1 MRLSKTLVITA
12 AVAGLITS
20 GFYADVQAKPA
31 KKVQKSAQKV
41 VKVQVARN
49 YNNIDKMI
57 DYGKYA
63 EADRLLNNMLKKN
76 PNDISAR
83 SLYVISLAKQDK
95 FDVAQSQ
102 LNSYLPKFSK
112 NANLHYAQG
121 VLNVKRQASSD
132 MDYREKSEELLQKAK
147 DEFNTALIINPR
159 YYQAYNALGV
169 IELNTGNLNKARQY
183 FGKALEIDPNYATAI
198 DNLGTV
204 DYLHG
209 NLDLAQ
215 KRFLKAISINPNSST
230 AYFHMAQIYDKKSGY
245 SKALDALDHSLRLK
259 PNSSV
264 AYNLRGEILKKQG
277 NETAA
282 IESFKKSIALRPEN
296 TKPYINLAKIYER
309 RFDNEL
315 AIANL
320 KSALAVNPA
329 QYMVKLKV
337 GELSLLKGDYKEA
350 LKYYSSLVGV
360 EGYNADALK
369 GMANAYFAEVRDT
382 ASKSATA
389 NKKELQNAYNNIEKA
404 LQANPNDLDLYLA
417 KLKMAKLTNQEK
429 ATQETLEKIINA
441 PVRGLNDLL
450 AKGDAYYA
458 MNKYQEA
465 KKSFEKSVV
474 FAQDLNDY
482 LYVAEILTYDKFY
495 PSAKDVLRKAL
506 IVDPSNEEAIHNLN
520 YIMNMERQS
529 ESLYKDAKFFQK
541 KDKNRVFAREYA
553 LKALDYN
560 PTNYDAALLSAKLC
574 EKQKHYAEAIDSYK
588 VVAGLEIK
596 PRKIKKMNKK
606 IVKLEKKLAKV
617 DKRYMK
623 KENKEF
629 KKWLNKS
636 TLSL

>member
-1 MRLSKTLVITA
+1 MRLSKTLVITS
-12 AVAGLITS
+12 AVIGLVAS
-20 GFYADVQAKPA
+20 GFYADVQAKPR
-31 KKVQKSAQKV
+31 KSPKTTQKV
-41 VKVQVARN
+41 VKVQIAKT
-49 YNNIDKMI
+49 YNDIDKMI
-57 DYGKYA
+57 DYGNYA
-63 EADRLLNNMLKKN
+63 AADRLLNNLLKKN

-83 SLYVISLAKQDK
+83 SLYIISLVKQDK

-102 LNSYLPKFSK
+102 LNKYLPKFSK

-121 VLNVKRQASSD
+121 VLLVKRQASSD
-132 MDYREKSEELLQKAK
+132 MEYREKSEELLKRAQN
-147 DEFNTALIINPR
+147 EFNTALIINPR

-169 IELNTGNLNKARQY
+169 IELNTGNWNKARQY
-183 FGKALEIDPNYATAI
+183 FGRALEVDPNYATAI

-204 DYLHG
+204 DYLQG
-209 NLDLAQ
+209 NHDLAQ
-215 KRFLKAISINPNSST
+215 KRFMKAISLNPNSST
-230 AYFHMAQIYDKKSGY
+230 AYFHLAQVYDKKSGY
-245 SKALDALDHSLRLK
+245 SKALDALDHSLRIK
-259 PNSSV
+259 GNSSV

-277 NETAA
+277 NEAAA
-282 IESFKKSIALRPEN
+282 IESFKKSIALKPEN
-296 TKPYINLAKIYER
+296 TKPYVNLAKIYER

-315 AIANL
+315 AIASL

-329 QYMVKLKV
+329 QYSVKLKV
-337 GELSLLKGDYKEA
+337 GELSLLKGDYNES

-369 GMANAYFAEVRDT
+369 GMANAYFAQVRDT
-382 ASKSATA
+382 ASKSVIA
-389 NKKELQNAYNNIEKA
+389 NKKELQTAYNNIEKA

-429 ATQETLEKIINA
+429 ATQETLDKIVKA

-465 KKSFEKSVV
+465 KKTFEKSVV
-474 FAQDLNDY
+474 FAESLDDY

-506 IVDPSNEEAIHNLN
+506 IVDQTNEEAVHNLN

-574 EKQKHYAEAIDSYK
+574 EKQKHYVEAIDAYK

-596 PRKIKKMNKK
+596 PRKIKKINKK
-606 IVKLEKKLAKV
+606 IVKLEKKLAKI

-629 KKWLNKS
+629 KKCQDRS

>member
-1 MRLSKTLVITA
+1 MRLSKTLVITS
-12 AVAGLITS
+12 AVIGLVAS
-20 GFYADVQAKPA
+20 GFYADVQAKPR
-31 KKVQKSAQKV
+31 KSPKTTQKV
-41 VKVQVARN
+41 VKVQIAKT
-49 YNNIDKMI
+49 YNDIDKMI
-57 DYGKYA
+57 DYGNYA
-63 EADRLLNNMLKKN
+63 AADRLLNNLLKKN

-83 SLYVISLAKQDK
+83 SLYIISLVKQDK

-102 LNSYLPKFSK
+102 LNKYLQRFSK

-121 VLNVKRQASSD
+121 VLLVKRQASSD
-132 MDYREKSEELLQKAK
+132 MEYREKSEELLKRAQN
-147 DEFNTALIINPR
+147 EFNTALIINPR

-169 IELNTGNLNKARQY
+169 IELNTGNWNKARQY
-183 FGKALEIDPNYATAI
+183 FGRALEVDPNYATAI

-204 DYLHG
+204 DYLQG
-209 NLDLAQ
+209 NHDLAQ
-215 KRFLKAISINPNSST
+215 KRFMKAISLNPNSST
-230 AYFHMAQIYDKKSGY
+230 AYFHLAQVYDKKSGY
-245 SKALDALDHSLRLK
+245 SKALDALDHSLRIK
-259 PNSSV
+259 GNSSV

-277 NETAA
+277 NEAAA
-282 IESFKKSIALRPEN
+282 IESFKKSIALKPEN
-296 TKPYINLAKIYER
+296 TKPYVNLAKIYER

-315 AIANL
+315 AIASL

-329 QYMVKLKV
+329 QYSVKLKV
-337 GELSLLKGDYKEA
+337 GELSLLKGDYNES

-369 GMANAYFAEVRDT
+369 GMANAYFAQVRDT
-382 ASKSATA
+382 ASKSVIA
-389 NKKELQNAYNNIEKA
+389 NKKELQTAYNNIEKA

-429 ATQETLEKIINA
+429 ATQETLDKIVKA

-465 KKSFEKSVV
+465 KKTFEKSVV
-474 FAQDLNDY
+474 FAESLDDY

-506 IVDPSNEEAIHNLN
+506 IVDPTNEEAVHNLN

-574 EKQKHYAEAIDSYK
+574 EKQKHYVEAIDAYK

-606 IVKLEKKLAKV
+606 IVKLEKKLAKI

-629 KKWLNKS
+629 KKCQDRS

>member
-1 MRLSKTLVITA
+1 MRLSKTLVITS
-12 AVAGLITS
+12 AVIGLVAS
-20 GFYADVQAKPA
+20 GFYADVQAKPR
-31 KKVQKSAQKV
+31 KSPKTTQKV
-41 VKVQVARN
+41 VKVQIAKT
-49 YNNIDKMI
+49 YNDIDKMI
-57 DYGKYA
+57 DYGNYA
-63 EADRLLNNMLKKN
+63 AADRLLNNLLKKN
-76 PNDISAR
+76 PNDINAR
-83 SLYVISLAKQDK
+83 SLYIISLVKQDK

-102 LNSYLPKFSK
+102 LNKYLPKFSK

-121 VLNVKRQASSD
+121 VLLVKRQASSD
-132 MDYREKSEELLQKAK
+132 MEYREKSEELLKRAQN
-147 DEFNTALIINPR
+147 EFNRALIINPR

-169 IELNTGNLNKARQY
+169 IELNTGNWNKARQY
-183 FGKALEIDPNYATAI
+183 FGRALEVDPNYATAI

-204 DYLHG
+204 DYLQG
-209 NLDLAQ
+209 NHDLAQ
-215 KRFLKAISINPNSST
+215 KRFMKAISLNPNSST
-230 AYFHMAQIYDKKSGY
+230 AYFHLAQVYDKKSGY
-245 SKALDALDHSLRLK
+245 SKALDALDHSLRIK
-259 PNSSV
+259 GNSSV

-277 NETAA
+277 NEAAA
-282 IESFKKSIALRPEN
+282 IESFKKSIALKPEN
-296 TKPYINLAKIYER
+296 TKPYVNLAKIYER

-315 AIANL
+315 AIASL

-329 QYMVKLKV
+329 QYSVKLKV
-337 GELSLLKGDYKEA
+337 GELSLLKGDYNES

-369 GMANAYFAEVRDT
+369 GMANAYFAQVRDT
-382 ASKSATA
+382 ASKSVIA
-389 NKKELQNAYNNIEKA
+389 NKKELQTAYNNIEKA

-429 ATQETLEKIINA
+429 ATQETLDKIVKA

-465 KKSFEKSVV
+465 KKAFEKSVV
-474 FAQDLNDY
+474 FAESLDDY

-506 IVDPSNEEAIHNLN
+506 IVDPTNEEAVHNLN

-560 PTNYDAALLSAKLC
+560 PTNYDA
-574 EKQKHYAEAIDSYK
+574 
-588 VVAGLEIK
+588 
-596 PRKIKKMNKK
+596 KI
-606 IVKLEKKLAKV
+606 

-629 KKWLNKS
+629 KKCQDRS

>member
-1 MRLSKTLVITA
+1 MRLRKTLVITS
-12 AVAGLITS
+12 AVIGLVAS
-20 GFYADVQAKPA
+20 GFYADVQAKPR
-31 KKVQKSAQKV
+31 KSPKTTQKV
-41 VKVQVARN
+41 VKVQIAKT
-49 YNNIDKMI
+49 YNDIDKMI
-57 DYGKYA
+57 DYGNYA
-63 EADRLLNNMLKKN
+63 AADRLLNNLLKKN

-83 SLYVISLAKQDK
+83 SLYIISLVKQDK

-102 LNSYLPKFSK
+102 LNKYLPKFSK

-121 VLNVKRQASSD
+121 VLLVKRQASSD
-132 MDYREKSEELLQKAK
+132 MEYREKSEELLKRAQN
-147 DEFNTALIINPR
+147 EFNTALIINPR

-169 IELNTGNLNKARQY
+169 IELNIGNWNKARQY
-183 FGKALEIDPNYATAI
+183 FGRALEVDQNYATAI

-204 DYLHG
+204 DYLQG
-209 NLDLAQ
+209 NHDLAQ
-215 KRFLKAISINPNSST
+215 KRFMKAISLNPNSST
-230 AYFHMAQIYDKKSGY
+230 AYFHLAQVYDKKSGY
-245 SKALDALDHSLRLK
+245 SKALDALDHSLRIK
-259 PNSSV
+259 GNSSV

-277 NETAA
+277 NEVAA
-282 IESFKKSIALRPEN
+282 IESFKKSIALKPEN
-296 TKPYINLAKIYER
+296 TKPYVNLAKIYER

-315 AIANL
+315 AIASL

-329 QYMVKLKV
+329 QYSVKLKV
-337 GELSLLKGDYKEA
+337 GELSLLKGDYNES

-369 GMANAYFAEVRDT
+369 GMANAYFAQVRDT
-382 ASKSATA
+382 ASKSVIA
-389 NKKELQNAYNNIEKA
+389 NKKELQTAYNNIEKA

-429 ATQETLEKIINA
+429 ATQETLDKIVKA

-465 KKSFEKSVV
+465 KKTFEKSVV
-474 FAQDLNDY
+474 FAESLDDY

-506 IVDPSNEEAIHNLN
+506 IVDPTNEEAVHNLN

-574 EKQKHYAEAIDSYK
+574 EKQKHYVEAIDAYK

-606 IVKLEKKLAKV
+606 IVKLEKKLAKI

-629 KKWLNKS
+629 KKCQDRS

>member
-1 MRLSKTLVITA
+1 MRLSKTLVITS
-12 AVAGLITS
+12 AVIGLVAS
-20 GFYADVQAKPA
+20 GFYADVQAKPR
-31 KKVQKSAQKV
+31 KSPKTTQKV
-41 VKVQVARN
+41 VKVQIAKT
-49 YNNIDKMI
+49 YNDIDKMI
-57 DYGKYA
+57 DYGNYA
-63 EADRLLNNMLKKN
+63 VADRLLNDLLKKN

-83 SLYVISLAKQDK
+83 SLYIISLVKQDK

-102 LNSYLPKFSK
+102 LNKYLPKFSK

-121 VLNVKRQASSD
+121 VLLVKRQASSD
-132 MDYREKSEELLQKAK
+132 MEYREKSEELLKRAQN
-147 DEFNTALIINPR
+147 EFNRALIINPR

-169 IELNTGNLNKARQY
+169 IELNTGNWNKARQY
-183 FGKALEIDPNYATAI
+183 FGRALEVDPNYATAI

-204 DYLHG
+204 DYLQG
-209 NLDLAQ
+209 NHDLAQ
-215 KRFLKAISINPNSST
+215 KRFMKAISLNPNSST
-230 AYFHMAQIYDKKSGY
+230 AYFHLAQVYDKKSGY
-245 SKALDALDHSLRLK
+245 SKALDALDHSLRIK
-259 PNSSV
+259 GNSSV

-277 NETAA
+277 NEAAA
-282 IESFKKSIALRPEN
+282 IESFKKSIALKPEN
-296 TKPYINLAKIYER
+296 TKPYVNLAKIYER

-315 AIANL
+315 AIASL

-329 QYMVKLKV
+329 QYSVKLKV
-337 GELSLLKGDYKEA
+337 GELSLLKGDYNES

-369 GMANAYFAEVRDT
+369 GMANAYFAQVRDT
-382 ASKSATA
+382 ASKSVIA
-389 NKKELQNAYNNIEKA
+389 NKKELQTAYNNIEKA

-429 ATQETLEKIINA
+429 ATQETLDKIVKA

-465 KKSFEKSVV
+465 KKTFEKSVV
-474 FAQDLNDY
+474 FAESLDDY

-506 IVDPSNEEAIHNLN
+506 IVDPTNEEAVHNLN

-574 EKQKHYAEAIDSYK
+574 EKQKHYVEAIDAYK

-606 IVKLEKKLAKV
+606 IVKLEKKLAKI

-629 KKWLNKS
+629 KKCQDRS

>member
-1 MRLSKTLVITA
+1 MRLSKTLVITS
-12 AVAGLITS
+12 AVIGLVAS
-20 GFYADVQAKPA
+20 GFYADVQAKPR
-31 KKVQKSAQKV
+31 KSPKTTQKV
-41 VKVQVARN
+41 VKVQIAKT
-49 YNNIDKMI
+49 YNDIDKMI
-57 DYGKYA
+57 DYGNYA
-63 EADRLLNNMLKKN
+63 AADRLLNNLLKKN

-83 SLYVISLAKQDK
+83 SLYIISLVKQDK

-102 LNSYLPKFSK
+102 LNKYLPKFSK

-121 VLNVKRQASSD
+121 VLLVRRQASSD
-132 MDYREKSEELLQKAK
+132 MEYREKSEELLKRAQN
-147 DEFNTALIINPR
+147 EFNTALIINPR

-169 IELNTGNLNKARQY
+169 IELNTGNWNKARQY
-183 FGKALEIDPNYATAI
+183 FGRALEVDPNYATAI

-204 DYLHG
+204 DYLQG
-209 NLDLAQ
+209 NHDLAQ
-215 KRFLKAISINPNSST
+215 KRFMKAISLNPNSST
-230 AYFHMAQIYDKKSGY
+230 AYFHLAQVYDKKSGY
-245 SKALDALDHSLRLK
+245 SKALDALDHSLRIK
-259 PNSSV
+259 GNSSV

-277 NETAA
+277 NEAAA
-282 IESFKKSIALRPEN
+282 IESFKKSIALKPEN
-296 TKPYINLAKIYER
+296 TKPYVNLAKIYER

-315 AIANL
+315 AIASL

-329 QYMVKLKV
+329 QYSVKLKV
-337 GELSLLKGDYKEA
+337 GELSLLKGDYNES

-369 GMANAYFAEVRDT
+369 GMANAYFAQVRDT
-382 ASKSATA
+382 ASKSVIA
-389 NKKELQNAYNNIEKA
+389 NKKELQTAYNNIEKA

-429 ATQETLEKIINA
+429 ATQETLDKIVKA

-465 KKSFEKSVV
+465 KKAFEKSVV
-474 FAQDLNDY
+474 FAESLDDY

-506 IVDPSNEEAIHNLN
+506 IVDPTNEEAVHNLN

-574 EKQKHYAEAIDSYK
+574 EKQKHYVEAIDAYK
-588 VVAGLEIK
+588 IVAGLEIK

-606 IVKLEKKLAKV
+606 IVKLEKKLAKI

-629 KKWLNKS
+629 KKCQDRS

>member
-1 MRLSKTLVITA
+1 MRLSKTLVITS
-12 AVAGLITS
+12 AVIGLVAS
-20 GFYADVQAKPA
+20 GFYADVQAKPR
-31 KKVQKSAQKV
+31 KSPKTTQKV
-41 VKVQVARN
+41 VKVQIAKT
-49 YNNIDKMI
+49 YNDIDKMI
-57 DYGKYA
+57 DYGNYA
-63 EADRLLNNMLKKN
+63 AADRLLNNLLKKN

-83 SLYVISLAKQDK
+83 SLYITSLVKQDK

-102 LNSYLPKFSK
+102 LNKYLPKFSK

-121 VLNVKRQASSD
+121 VLLVKRQASSD
-132 MDYREKSEELLQKAK
+132 MEYREKSEELLKRAQN
-147 DEFNTALIINPR
+147 EFNRALIINPR

-169 IELNTGNLNKARQY
+169 IELNTGNWNKARQY
-183 FGKALEIDPNYATAI
+183 FGRALEVDPNYATAI

-204 DYLHG
+204 DYLQG
-209 NLDLAQ
+209 NHDLAQ
-215 KRFLKAISINPNSST
+215 KRFMKAISLNPNSST
-230 AYFHMAQIYDKKSGY
+230 AYFHLAQVYDKKSGY
-245 SKALDALDHSLRLK
+245 SKALDALDHSLRIK
-259 PNSSV
+259 GNSSV

-277 NETAA
+277 NEAAA
-282 IESFKKSIALRPEN
+282 IESFKKSIALKPEN
-296 TKPYINLAKIYER
+296 TKPYVNLAKIYER

-315 AIANL
+315 AIASL

-329 QYMVKLKV
+329 QYSVKLKV
-337 GELSLLKGDYKEA
+337 GELSLLKGDYNES

-369 GMANAYFAEVRDT
+369 GMANAYFAKVRDT
-382 ASKSATA
+382 ASKSVIA
-389 NKKELQNAYNNIEKA
+389 NKKELQTAYNNIEKA

-429 ATQETLEKIINA
+429 ATQETLDKIVKA

-465 KKSFEKSVV
+465 KKTFEKSVV
-474 FAQDLNDY
+474 FAESLDDY

-506 IVDPSNEEAIHNLN
+506 IVDPTNEEAVHNLN

-574 EKQKHYAEAIDSYK
+574 EKQKHYVEAIDAYK

-606 IVKLEKKLAKV
+606 IVKLEKKLAKI

-629 KKWLNKS
+629 KKCQDRS

>member
-1 MRLSKTLVITA
+1 MRLSKTLVITS
-12 AVAGLITS
+12 AVIGLVAS
-20 GFYADVQAKPA
+20 GFYADVQAKPR
-31 KKVQKSAQKV
+31 KSPKTTQKV
-41 VKVQVARN
+41 VKVQIAKT
-49 YNNIDKMI
+49 YNDIDKMI
-57 DYGKYA
+57 DYGNYA
-63 EADRLLNNMLKKN
+63 AADRLLNNLLKKN

-83 SLYVISLAKQDK
+83 SLYIISLVKQDK

-102 LNSYLPKFSK
+102 LNKYLPKFSK

-121 VLNVKRQASSD
+121 VLLVKRQASSD
-132 MDYREKSEELLQKAK
+132 MEYREKSEELLKRAQN
-147 DEFNTALIINPR
+147 EFNTALIINPR

-169 IELNTGNLNKARQY
+169 IELNTGKWNKARQY
-183 FGKALEIDPNYATAI
+183 FGRALEVDPNYATAI

-204 DYLHG
+204 DYLQG
-209 NLDLAQ
+209 NHDLAQ
-215 KRFLKAISINPNSST
+215 KRFMKAISLNPNSST
-230 AYFHMAQIYDKKSGY
+230 AYFHLAQVYDKKSGY
-245 SKALDALDHSLRLK
+245 SKALDALDHSLRIK
-259 PNSSV
+259 GNSSV

-277 NETAA
+277 NEAAA
-282 IESFKKSIALRPEN
+282 IESFKKSIALKPEN
-296 TKPYINLAKIYER
+296 TKPYVNLAKIYER

-315 AIANL
+315 AIASL
-320 KSALAVNPA
+320 KSALAVNSA
-329 QYMVKLKV
+329 QYSVKLKV
-337 GELSLLKGDYKEA
+337 GELSLLKGDYNES

-369 GMANAYFAEVRDT
+369 GMANAYFAQVRDT
-382 ASKSATA
+382 ASKSVIA
-389 NKKELQNAYNNIEKA
+389 NKKELQTAYNNIEKA

-429 ATQETLEKIINA
+429 ATQETLDKIVKA

-465 KKSFEKSVV
+465 KKTFEKSVV
-474 FAQDLNDY
+474 FAESLDDY

-506 IVDPSNEEAIHNLN
+506 IVDPTNEEAVHNLN

-541 KDKNRVFAREYA
+541 KDKNRIFAREYA

-574 EKQKHYAEAIDSYK
+574 EKQKHYVEAIDAYK

-606 IVKLEKKLAKV
+606 IVKLEKKLAKI

-629 KKWLNKS
+629 KKCQDRS

>member
-1 MRLSKTLVITA
+1 MRLSKTLVITS
-12 AVAGLITS
+12 AVIGLVAS
-20 GFYADVQAKPA
+20 GFYADVQAKPR
-31 KKVQKSAQKV
+31 KSPKTTQKV
-41 VKVQVARN
+41 VKVQIAKT
-49 YNNIDKMI
+49 YNDIDKMI
-57 DYGKYA
+57 DYGNYA
-63 EADRLLNNMLKKN
+63 AADRLLNNLLKKN

-83 SLYVISLAKQDK
+83 SLYIISLVKQDK

-102 LNSYLPKFSK
+102 LNKYLPKFSK

-121 VLNVKRQASSD
+121 VLLVKRQASSD
-132 MDYREKSEELLQKAK
+132 MEYREKSEELLKRAQN
-147 DEFNTALIINPR
+147 EFNRALIINPR

-169 IELNTGNLNKARQY
+169 IELNTGNWNKARQY
-183 FGKALEIDPNYATAI
+183 FGRALEVDPNYATAI

-204 DYLHG
+204 DYLQG
-209 NLDLAQ
+209 NHDLAQ
-215 KRFLKAISINPNSST
+215 KRFMKAISLNPNSST
-230 AYFHMAQIYDKKSGY
+230 AYFHLAQVYDKKSGY
-245 SKALDALDHSLRLK
+245 SKALDALDHSLRIK
-259 PNSSV
+259 GNSSV

-277 NETAA
+277 NEAAA
-282 IESFKKSIALRPEN
+282 IESFKKSIALKPEN
-296 TKPYINLAKIYER
+296 TKPYVNLAKIYER

-315 AIANL
+315 AIASL

-329 QYMVKLKV
+329 QYSVKLKV
-337 GELSLLKGDYKEA
+337 GELSLLKGDYNES

-369 GMANAYFAEVRDT
+369 GMANAYFAQVRDT
-382 ASKSATA
+382 ASKSVIA
-389 NKKELQNAYNNIEKA
+389 NKKELQTAYNNIEKA

-417 KLKMAKLTNQEK
+417 KLKMSKLTNQEK
-429 ATQETLEKIINA
+429 ATQETLDKIVKA

-465 KKSFEKSVV
+465 KKTFEKSVV
-474 FAQDLNDY
+474 FAESLDDY

-506 IVDPSNEEAIHNLN
+506 IVDPTNEEAVHNLN

-574 EKQKHYAEAIDSYK
+574 EKQKHYVEAIDAYK

-606 IVKLEKKLAKV
+606 IIKLEKKLAKI

-629 KKWLNKS
+629 KKCQDRS

>member
-1 MRLSKTLVITA
+1 MRLSKTLVITS
-12 AVAGLITS
+12 AVIGLVAS
-20 GFYADVQAKPA
+20 GFYADVQAKPR
-31 KKVQKSAQKV
+31 KSPKTTQKV
-41 VKVQVARN
+41 VKVQIAKT
-49 YNNIDKMI
+49 YNDIDKMI
-57 DYGKYA
+57 DYGNYA
-63 EADRLLNNMLKKN
+63 AADRLLNNLLKKN

-83 SLYVISLAKQDK
+83 SLYIISLVKQDK

-102 LNSYLPKFSK
+102 LNKYLPKFSK

-121 VLNVKRQASSD
+121 VLLVKRQASSD
-132 MDYREKSEELLQKAK
+132 MEYREKSEELLKRAQN
-147 DEFNTALIINPR
+147 EFNTALIINPR

-169 IELNTGNLNKARQY
+169 IELNIGNWNKARQY
-183 FGKALEIDPNYATAI
+183 FGRALEVDQNYATAI

-204 DYLHG
+204 DYLQG
-209 NLDLAQ
+209 NHDLAQ
-215 KRFLKAISINPNSST
+215 KRFMKAISLNPNSST
-230 AYFHMAQIYDKKSGY
+230 AYFHLAQVYDKKSGY
-245 SKALDALDHSLRLK
+245 SKALDALDHSLRIK
-259 PNSSV
+259 GNSSV

-277 NETAA
+277 NEVAA
-282 IESFKKSIALRPEN
+282 IESFKKSIALKPEN
-296 TKPYINLAKIYER
+296 TKPYVNLAKIYER

-315 AIANL
+315 AIASL

-329 QYMVKLKV
+329 QYSVKLKV
-337 GELSLLKGDYKEA
+337 GELSLLKGDYNES

-369 GMANAYFAEVRDT
+369 GMANAYFAQVRDT
-382 ASKSATA
+382 ASKSVIA
-389 NKKELQNAYNNIEKA
+389 NKKELQTAYNNIEKA

-429 ATQETLEKIINA
+429 ATQETLDKIVKA

-465 KKSFEKSVV
+465 KKTFEKSVV
-474 FAQDLNDY
+474 FAESLDDY

-506 IVDPSNEEAIHNLN
+506 IVDPTNEEAVHNLN

-574 EKQKHYAEAIDSYK
+574 EKQKHYVEAIDAYK

-606 IVKLEKKLAKV
+606 IVKLEKKLAKI

-629 KKWLNKS
+629 KKCQDRS

>member
-1 MRLSKTLVITA
+1 MRLSKTLVITS
-12 AVAGLITS
+12 AVIGLVAS
-20 GFYADVQAKPA
+20 GFYADVQAKPR
-31 KKVQKSAQKV
+31 KSPKTTQKV
-41 VKVQVARN
+41 VKVQIAKT
-49 YNNIDKMI
+49 YNDIDKMI
-57 DYGKYA
+57 DYGNYA
-63 EADRLLNNMLKKN
+63 AADRLLNNLLKKN

-83 SLYVISLAKQDK
+83 SLYIISLVKQDK

-102 LNSYLPKFSK
+102 LNKYLPRFSK

-121 VLNVKRQASSD
+121 VLLVKRQASSD
-132 MDYREKSEELLQKAK
+132 MEYREKSEELLKRAQN
-147 DEFNTALIINPR
+147 EFNTALIINPR

-169 IELNTGNLNKARQY
+169 IELNTGNWNKARQY
-183 FGKALEIDPNYATAI
+183 FGRALEVDPNYATAI

-204 DYLHG
+204 DYLQG
-209 NLDLAQ
+209 NHDLAQ
-215 KRFLKAISINPNSST
+215 KRFMKAISLNPNSST
-230 AYFHMAQIYDKKSGY
+230 AYFHLAQVYDKKSGY
-245 SKALDALDHSLRLK
+245 SKALDALDHSLRIK
-259 PNSSV
+259 GNSSV

-277 NETAA
+277 NEAAA
-282 IESFKKSIALRPEN
+282 IESFKKSIALKPEN
-296 TKPYINLAKIYER
+296 TKPYVNLAKIYER

-315 AIANL
+315 AIASL

-329 QYMVKLKV
+329 QYSVKLKV
-337 GELSLLKGDYKEA
+337 GELSLLKGDYNES

-369 GMANAYFAEVRDT
+369 GMANAYFAQVRDT
-382 ASKSATA
+382 ASKSVIA
-389 NKKELQNAYNNIEKA
+389 NKKELQTAYNNIEKA

-429 ATQETLEKIINA
+429 ATQETLDKIVKA

-465 KKSFEKSVV
+465 KKTFEKSVV
-474 FAQDLNDY
+474 FAESLDDY

-506 IVDPSNEEAIHNLN
+506 IVDPTNEEAVHNLN

-574 EKQKHYAEAIDSYK
+574 EKQKHYVEAIDAYK

-606 IVKLEKKLAKV
+606 IIKLEKKLAKI

-629 KKWLNKS
+629 KKCQDRS

>member
-1 MRLSKTLVITA
+1 MRLSKTLVITS
-12 AVAGLITS
+12 AVIGLVAS
-20 GFYADVQAKPA
+20 GFYADVQAKPR
-31 KKVQKSAQKV
+31 KSPKTTQKV
-41 VKVQVARN
+41 VKVQIAKT
-49 YNNIDKMI
+49 YNDIDKMI
-57 DYGKYA
+57 DYGNYA
-63 EADRLLNNMLKKN
+63 AADRLLNNLLKKN

-83 SLYVISLAKQDK
+83 SLYIISLVKQDK

-102 LNSYLPKFSK
+102 LNKYLPKFSK

-121 VLNVKRQASSD
+121 VLLVKRQASSD
-132 MDYREKSEELLQKAK
+132 MEYREKSEELLKRAQN
-147 DEFNTALIINPR
+147 EFNTALIINPR

-169 IELNTGNLNKARQY
+169 IELNTGNWNKARQY
-183 FGKALEIDPNYATAI
+183 FGRALEVDPNYATAI

-204 DYLHG
+204 DYLQG
-209 NLDLAQ
+209 NHDLAQ
-215 KRFLKAISINPNSST
+215 KRFMKAISLNPNSST
-230 AYFHMAQIYDKKSGY
+230 AYFHLAQVYDKKSGY
-245 SKALDALDHSLRLK
+245 SKALDALDHSLRIK
-259 PNSSV
+259 GNSSV

-277 NETAA
+277 NEVAA
-282 IESFKKSIALRPEN
+282 IESFKKSIALKPEN
-296 TKPYINLAKIYER
+296 TKPYVNLAKIYER

-315 AIANL
+315 AIASL

-329 QYMVKLKV
+329 QYSVKLKV
-337 GELSLLKGDYKEA
+337 GELSLLKGDYNES

-369 GMANAYFAEVRDT
+369 GMANAYFAQVRDT
-382 ASKSATA
+382 ASKSVIA
-389 NKKELQNAYNNIEKA
+389 NKKELQTAYNNIEKA

-429 ATQETLEKIINA
+429 ATQETLDKIVKA
-441 PVRGLNDLL
+441 PVRGMNDLL

-465 KKSFEKSVV
+465 KKTFEKSVV
-474 FAQDLNDY
+474 FAESLDDY

-506 IVDPSNEEAIHNLN
+506 IVDPTNEEAVHNLN

-574 EKQKHYAEAIDSYK
+574 EKQKHYVEAIDAYK

-606 IVKLEKKLAKV
+606 IIKLEKKLAKI

-629 KKWLNKS
+629 KKCQDRS

>member
-1 MRLSKTLVITA
+1 MRLSKTLVITS
-12 AVAGLITS
+12 AVIGLVAS
-20 GFYADVQAKPA
+20 GFYADVQAKPR
-31 KKVQKSAQKV
+31 KSPKTTQKV
-41 VKVQVARN
+41 VKVQIAKT
-49 YNNIDKMI
+49 YNDIDKMI
-57 DYGKYA
+57 DYGNYA
-63 EADRLLNNMLKKN
+63 AADRLLNNLLKKN

-83 SLYVISLAKQDK
+83 SLYIISLVKQDK

-102 LNSYLPKFSK
+102 LNKYLPKFSK

-121 VLNVKRQASSD
+121 VLLVKRQASSD
-132 MDYREKSEELLQKAK
+132 MEYREKSEELLKRAQN
-147 DEFNTALIINPR
+147 EFNRALIINPR

-169 IELNTGNLNKARQY
+169 IELNTGNWNKARQY
-183 FGKALEIDPNYATAI
+183 FGRALEVDPNYATAI

-204 DYLHG
+204 DYLQG
-209 NLDLAQ
+209 NHDLAQ
-215 KRFLKAISINPNSST
+215 KRFMKAISLNPNSST
-230 AYFHMAQIYDKKSGY
+230 AYFHLAQVYDKKSGY
-245 SKALDALDHSLRLK
+245 SKALDALDHSLRIK
-259 PNSSV
+259 GNSSV

-277 NETAA
+277 NEAAA
-282 IESFKKSIALRPEN
+282 IESFKKSIALKPEN
-296 TKPYINLAKIYER
+296 TKPYVNLAKIYER

-315 AIANL
+315 AIASL

-329 QYMVKLKV
+329 QYSVKLKV
-337 GELSLLKGDYKEA
+337 GELSLLKGDYNES

-369 GMANAYFAEVRDT
+369 GMANAYFAQVRDT
-382 ASKSATA
+382 ASKSVIA
-389 NKKELQNAYNNIEKA
+389 NKKELQTAYNNIEKA

-417 KLKMAKLTNQEK
+417 KLKMAKLTTQEK
-429 ATQETLEKIINA
+429 ATQETLDKIVKA

-465 KKSFEKSVV
+465 KKTFEKSVV
-474 FAQDLNDY
+474 FAESLDDY

-506 IVDPSNEEAIHNLN
+506 IVDPTNEEAVHNLN

-574 EKQKHYAEAIDSYK
+574 EKQKHYVEAIDAYK

-606 IVKLEKKLAKV
+606 IVKLEKKLAKI

-629 KKWLNKS
+629 KKCQDRS

>member
-1 MRLSKTLVITA
+1 MRLSKTLVITS
-12 AVAGLITS
+12 AVIGLVAS
-20 GFYADVQAKPA
+20 GFYADVQAKPR
-31 KKVQKSAQKV
+31 KSPKTTQKV
-41 VKVQVARN
+41 VKVQIAKT
-49 YNNIDKMI
+49 YNDIDKMI
-57 DYGKYA
+57 DYGNYA
-63 EADRLLNNMLKKN
+63 AADRLLNNLLKKN
-76 PNDISAR
+76 PNDINAR
-83 SLYVISLAKQDK
+83 SLYIISLVKQDK

-102 LNSYLPKFSK
+102 LNKYLPKFSK

-121 VLNVKRQASSD
+121 VLLVKRQASSD
-132 MDYREKSEELLQKAK
+132 MEYREKSEELLKRAQN
-147 DEFNTALIINPR
+147 EFNRALIINPR

-169 IELNTGNLNKARQY
+169 IELNTGNWNKARQY
-183 FGKALEIDPNYATAI
+183 FGRALEVDPNYATAI

-204 DYLHG
+204 DYLQG
-209 NLDLAQ
+209 NHDLAQ
-215 KRFLKAISINPNSST
+215 KRFMKAISLNPNSST
-230 AYFHMAQIYDKKSGY
+230 AYFHLAQVYDKKSGY
-245 SKALDALDHSLRLK
+245 SKALDALDHSLRIK
-259 PNSSV
+259 GNSSV

-277 NETAA
+277 NEAAA
-282 IESFKKSIALRPEN
+282 IESFKKSIALKPEN
-296 TKPYINLAKIYER
+296 TKPYVNLAKIYER

-315 AIANL
+315 AIASL

-329 QYMVKLKV
+329 QYSVKLKV
-337 GELSLLKGDYKEA
+337 GELSLLKGDYNES

-369 GMANAYFAEVRDT
+369 GMANAYFAQVRDT
-382 ASKSATA
+382 ASKSVIA
-389 NKKELQNAYNNIEKA
+389 NKKELQTAYNNIEKA

-429 ATQETLEKIINA
+429 ATQETLDKIVKA

-465 KKSFEKSVV
+465 KKAFEKSVV
-474 FAQDLNDY
+474 FAESLDDY

-506 IVDPSNEEAIHNLN
+506 IVDPTNEEAVHNLN

-574 EKQKHYAEAIDSYK
+574 EKQKHYVEAIDAYK
-588 VVAGLEIK
+588 IVAGLEIK

-606 IVKLEKKLAKV
+606 IVKLEKKLAKI

-629 KKWLNKS
+629 KKCQDRS

>member
-1 MRLSKTLVITA
+1 MRLSKTLVITS
-12 AVAGLITS
+12 AVIGLVAS
-20 GFYADVQAKPA
+20 GFYADVQAKPR
-31 KKVQKSAQKV
+31 KSPKTTQKV
-41 VKVQVARN
+41 VKVQIAKT
-49 YNNIDKMI
+49 YNDIDKMI
-57 DYGKYA
+57 DYGNYA
-63 EADRLLNNMLKKN
+63 AADRLLNNLLKKN

-83 SLYVISLAKQDK
+83 SLYIISLVKQDK

-102 LNSYLPKFSK
+102 LNKYLPKFSK

-121 VLNVKRQASSD
+121 VLLVKRQASSD
-132 MDYREKSEELLQKAK
+132 MEYREKSEELLKRAQN
-147 DEFNTALIINPR
+147 EFNTALIINPR

-169 IELNTGNLNKARQY
+169 IELNTGNWNKARQY
-183 FGKALEIDPNYATAI
+183 FGRALEVDPNYATAI

-204 DYLHG
+204 DYLQG
-209 NLDLAQ
+209 NHDLAQ
-215 KRFLKAISINPNSST
+215 KRFMKAISLNPNSST
-230 AYFHMAQIYDKKSGY
+230 AYFHLAQVYDKKSGY
-245 SKALDALDHSLRLK
+245 SKALDALDHSLRIK
-259 PNSSV
+259 GNSSV

-277 NETAA
+277 NEAAA
-282 IESFKKSIALRPEN
+282 IESFKKSIALKPEN
-296 TKPYINLAKIYER
+296 TKPYVNLAKIYER

-315 AIANL
+315 AIASL

-329 QYMVKLKV
+329 QYSVKLKV
-337 GELSLLKGDYKEA
+337 GELSLLKGDYNES

-369 GMANAYFAEVRDT
+369 GMANAYFAQVRDT
-382 ASKSATA
+382 ASKSVIV
-389 NKKELQNAYNNIEKA
+389 NKKELQTAYNNIEKA

-429 ATQETLEKIINA
+429 ATQETLDKIVKA

-465 KKSFEKSVV
+465 KKTFEKSVV
-474 FAQDLNDY
+474 FAESLDDY

-506 IVDPSNEEAIHNLN
+506 IVDPTNEEAVHNLN

-574 EKQKHYAEAIDSYK
+574 EKQKHYVEAIDAYK

-606 IVKLEKKLAKV
+606 IIKLEKKLAKI

-629 KKWLNKS
+629 KKCQDRS

>member
-1 MRLSKTLVITA
+1 MRLSKTLVITS
-12 AVAGLITS
+12 AVIGLVAS
-20 GFYADVQAKPA
+20 GFYADVQAKPR
-31 KKVQKSAQKV
+31 KSLKTTQKV
-41 VKVQVARN
+41 VKVQIAKT
-49 YNNIDKMI
+49 YNDIDKMI
-57 DYGKYA
+57 DYGNYA
-63 EADRLLNNMLKKN
+63 AADRLLNNLLKKN

-83 SLYVISLAKQDK
+83 SLYIISLVKQDK

-102 LNSYLPKFSK
+102 LNKYLPKFSK

-121 VLNVKRQASSD
+121 VLLVKRQASSD
-132 MDYREKSEELLQKAK
+132 MEYREKSEELLKRAQN
-147 DEFNTALIINPR
+147 EFNTALIINPR

-169 IELNTGNLNKARQY
+169 IELNTGNWNKARQY
-183 FGKALEIDPNYATAI
+183 FGRALEVDPNYATAI

-204 DYLHG
+204 DYLQG
-209 NLDLAQ
+209 NHDLAQ
-215 KRFLKAISINPNSST
+215 KRFMKAISLNPNSST
-230 AYFHMAQIYDKKSGY
+230 AYFHLAQVYDKKSGY
-245 SKALDALDHSLRLK
+245 SKALDALDHSLRIK
-259 PNSSV
+259 GNSSV
-264 AYNLRGEILKKQG
+264 VYNLRGEILKKQG
-277 NETAA
+277 NEAAA
-282 IESFKKSIALRPEN
+282 IESFKKSIALKPEN
-296 TKPYINLAKIYER
+296 TKPYVNLAKIYER

-315 AIANL
+315 AIASL

-329 QYMVKLKV
+329 QYSVKLKV
-337 GELSLLKGDYKEA
+337 GELSLLKGDYNES

-369 GMANAYFAEVRDT
+369 GMANAYFAQVRDT
-382 ASKSATA
+382 ASKSVIV
-389 NKKELQNAYNNIEKA
+389 NKKELQTAYNNIEKA

-429 ATQETLEKIINA
+429 ATQETLDKIVKA

-465 KKSFEKSVV
+465 KKTFEKLVV
-474 FAQDLNDY
+474 FAESLDDY

-506 IVDPSNEEAIHNLN
+506 IVDPTNEEAVHNLN

-574 EKQKHYAEAIDSYK
+574 EKQKHYVEAIDAYK

-606 IVKLEKKLAKV
+606 IVKLEKKLAKI

-629 KKWLNKS
+629 KKCQDRS

>member
-1 MRLSKTLVITA
+1 MRLSKTLVITS
-12 AVAGLITS
+12 AVIGLVAS
-20 GFYADVQAKPA
+20 GFYADVQAKPR
-31 KKVQKSAQKV
+31 KSPKTTQKV
-41 VKVQVARN
+41 VKVQIAKT
-49 YNNIDKMI
+49 YNDIDKMI
-57 DYGKYA
+57 DYGNYA
-63 EADRLLNNMLKKN
+63 AADRLLNNLLKKN

-83 SLYVISLAKQDK
+83 SLYIISLVKQDK

-102 LNSYLPKFSK
+102 LNKYLPKFSK

-121 VLNVKRQASSD
+121 VLLVKRQASSD
-132 MDYREKSEELLQKAK
+132 MEYREKSEELLKRAQN
-147 DEFNTALIINPR
+147 EFNTALIINPR

-169 IELNTGNLNKARQY
+169 IELNTGNWNKARQY
-183 FGKALEIDPNYATAI
+183 FGRALEVDPNYATAI
-198 DNLGTV
+198 DNLGTI
-204 DYLHG
+204 DYLQG
-209 NLDLAQ
+209 NHDLAQ
-215 KRFLKAISINPNSST
+215 KRFMKAISLNPNSST
-230 AYFHMAQIYDKKSGY
+230 AYFHLAQVYDKKSGY
-245 SKALDALDHSLRLK
+245 SKALDALDHSLRIK
-259 PNSSV
+259 GNSSV

-277 NETAA
+277 NEAAA
-282 IESFKKSIALRPEN
+282 IESFKKSIALKPEN
-296 TKPYINLAKIYER
+296 TKPYVNLAKIYER

-315 AIANL
+315 AIASL
-320 KSALAVNPA
+320 KSALAVNSA
-329 QYMVKLKV
+329 QYSVKLKV
-337 GELSLLKGDYKEA
+337 GELSLLKGDYNES

-369 GMANAYFAEVRDT
+369 GMANAYFAQVRDT
-382 ASKSATA
+382 ASKSVIA
-389 NKKELQNAYNNIEKA
+389 NKKELQTAYNNIEKA

-429 ATQETLEKIINA
+429 ATQETLDKIVKA

-465 KKSFEKSVV
+465 KKTFEKSVV
-474 FAQDLNDY
+474 FAESLDDY
-482 LYVAEILTYDKFY
+482 LYVAENLTYDKFY

-506 IVDPSNEEAIHNLN
+506 IVDPTNEEAVHNLN

-574 EKQKHYAEAIDSYK
+574 EKQKHYVEAIDAYK

-606 IVKLEKKLAKV
+606 IVKLEKKLAKI

-629 KKWLNKS
+629 KKCQDRS

>member
-1 MRLSKTLVITA
+1 MRLSKTLVITS
-12 AVAGLITS
+12 AVIGLVAS
-20 GFYADVQAKPA
+20 GFYADVQAKPR
-31 KKVQKSAQKV
+31 KSPKTTQKV
-41 VKVQVARN
+41 VKVQIAKT
-49 YNNIDKMI
+49 YNDIDKMI
-57 DYGKYA
+57 DYGNYA
-63 EADRLLNNMLKKN
+63 AADRLLNNLLKKN

-83 SLYVISLAKQDK
+83 SLYIISLVKQDK

-102 LNSYLPKFSK
+102 LNKYLPKFSK

-121 VLNVKRQASSD
+121 VLLVKRQASSD
-132 MDYREKSEELLQKAK
+132 MEYREKSEELLKRAQN
-147 DEFNTALIINPR
+147 EFNTALIINPR

-169 IELNTGNLNKARQY
+169 IELNTGNWNKARQY
-183 FGKALEIDPNYATAI
+183 FGRALEVDQNYATAI

-204 DYLHG
+204 DYLQG
-209 NLDLAQ
+209 NHDLAQ
-215 KRFLKAISINPNSST
+215 KRFMKAISLNPNSST
-230 AYFHMAQIYDKKSGY
+230 AYFHLAQVYDKKSGY
-245 SKALDALDHSLRLK
+245 SKALDALDHSLRIK
-259 PNSSV
+259 GNSSV

-277 NETAA
+277 NEVAA
-282 IESFKKSIALRPEN
+282 IESFKKSIALKPEN
-296 TKPYINLAKIYER
+296 TKPYVNLAKIYER

-315 AIANL
+315 AIASL

-329 QYMVKLKV
+329 QYSVKLKV
-337 GELSLLKGDYKEA
+337 GELSLLKGDYNES

-369 GMANAYFAEVRDT
+369 GMANAYFAQVRDT
-382 ASKSATA
+382 ASKSVIA
-389 NKKELQNAYNNIEKA
+389 NKKELQTAYNNIEKA

-429 ATQETLEKIINA
+429 ATQETLDKIVKA

-465 KKSFEKSVV
+465 KKTFEKSVV
-474 FAQDLNDY
+474 FAESLDDY

-506 IVDPSNEEAIHNLN
+506 IVDPTNEEAVHNLN

-574 EKQKHYAEAIDSYK
+574 EKQKHYVEAIDAYK

-596 PRKIKKMNKK
+596 PRKIKKINKK
-606 IVKLEKKLAKV
+606 IVKLEKKLAKI

-629 KKWLNKS
+629 KKCQDRS

>member
-1 MRLSKTLVITA
+1 MRLSKTLVITS
-12 AVAGLITS
+12 AVIGLVAS
-20 GFYADVQAKPA
+20 GFYADVQAKPR
-31 KKVQKSAQKV
+31 KSPKTTQKV
-41 VKVQVARN
+41 VKVQIAKT
-49 YNNIDKMI
+49 YNDIDKMI
-57 DYGKYA
+57 DYGNYA
-63 EADRLLNNMLKKN
+63 AADRLLNNLLKKN
-76 PNDISAR
+76 PNDINAR
-83 SLYVISLAKQDK
+83 SLYIISLVKQDK

-102 LNSYLPKFSK
+102 LNKYLPKFSK

-121 VLNVKRQASSD
+121 VLLVKRQASSD
-132 MDYREKSEELLQKAK
+132 MEYREKSEELLKRAQN
-147 DEFNTALIINPR
+147 EFNRALIINPR

-169 IELNTGNLNKARQY
+169 IELNTGNWNKARQY
-183 FGKALEIDPNYATAI
+183 FGRALEVDPNYATAI

-204 DYLHG
+204 DYLQG
-209 NLDLAQ
+209 NHDLAQ
-215 KRFLKAISINPNSST
+215 KRFMKAISLNPNSST
-230 AYFHMAQIYDKKSGY
+230 AYFHLAQVYDKKSGY
-245 SKALDALDHSLRLK
+245 SKALDALDHSLRIK
-259 PNSSV
+259 GNSSV

-277 NETAA
+277 NEAAA
-282 IESFKKSIALRPEN
+282 IESFKKSIALKPEN
-296 TKPYINLAKIYER
+296 TKPYVNLAKIYER

-315 AIANL
+315 AIASL

-329 QYMVKLKV
+329 QYSVKLKV
-337 GELSLLKGDYKEA
+337 GELSLLKGDYNES

-369 GMANAYFAEVRDT
+369 GMANAYFAQVRDT
-382 ASKSATA
+382 ASKSVIA
-389 NKKELQNAYNNIEKA
+389 NKKELQTAYNNIEKA

-429 ATQETLEKIINA
+429 ATQETLDKIVKA

-465 KKSFEKSVV
+465 KKAFEKSVV
-474 FAQDLNDY
+474 FAESLDDY

-506 IVDPSNEEAIHNLN
+506 IVDPTNEEAVHNLN

-574 EKQKHYAEAIDSYK
+574 EKQKHYVEAIDAYK

-606 IVKLEKKLAKV
+606 IVKLEKKLAKI

-629 KKWLNKS
+629 KKCQDRS

>member
-1 MRLSKTLVITA
+1 MRLSKTLVITS
-12 AVAGLITS
+12 AVIGLVAS
-20 GFYADVQAKPA
+20 GFYADVQAKPR
-31 KKVQKSAQKV
+31 KSPKTTQKV
-41 VKVQVARN
+41 VKVQIAKT
-49 YNNIDKMI
+49 YNDIDKMI
-57 DYGKYA
+57 DYGNYA
-63 EADRLLNNMLKKN
+63 AADRLLNNLLKKN

-83 SLYVISLAKQDK
+83 SLYIISLVKQDK

-102 LNSYLPKFSK
+102 LNKYLPKFSK

-121 VLNVKRQASSD
+121 VLLVKRQASSD
-132 MDYREKSEELLQKAK
+132 MEYREKSEELLKRAQN
-147 DEFNTALIINPR
+147 EFNRALIINPR

-169 IELNTGNLNKARQY
+169 IELNTGNWNKARQY
-183 FGKALEIDPNYATAI
+183 FGRALEVDPNYATAI

-204 DYLHG
+204 DYLQG
-209 NLDLAQ
+209 NHDLAQ
-215 KRFLKAISINPNSST
+215 KRFMKAISLNPNSST
-230 AYFHMAQIYDKKSGY
+230 AYFHLAQVYDKKSGY
-245 SKALDALDHSLRLK
+245 SKALDALDHSLRIK
-259 PNSSV
+259 GNSSV

-277 NETAA
+277 NEAAA
-282 IESFKKSIALRPEN
+282 IESFKKSIALKPEN
-296 TKPYINLAKIYER
+296 TKPYVNLAKIYER

-315 AIANL
+315 AIASL

-329 QYMVKLKV
+329 QYSVKLKV
-337 GELSLLKGDYKEA
+337 GELSLLKGDYNES

-369 GMANAYFAEVRDT
+369 GMANAYFAQVRDT
-382 ASKSATA
+382 ASKSVIA
-389 NKKELQNAYNNIEKA
+389 NKKELQTAYNNIEKA

-429 ATQETLEKIINA
+429 ATQETLDKIVKA

-465 KKSFEKSVV
+465 KKTFEKSVV
-474 FAQDLNDY
+474 FAESLDDY

-506 IVDPSNEEAIHNLN
+506 IVDPTNEEAVHNLN
-520 YIMNMERQS
+520 YIMDMERQS

-574 EKQKHYAEAIDSYK
+574 EKQKHYVEAIDAYK

-606 IVKLEKKLAKV
+606 IVKLEKKLAKI

-629 KKWLNKS
+629 KKCQDRS

>member
-1 MRLSKTLVITA
+1 MRLSKSLVITV
-12 AVAGLITS
+12 AVVGLVTS
-20 GFYADVQAKPA
+20 GFYTDVQAKPR
-31 KKVQKSAQKV
+31 KMQKVNQKV
-41 VKVQVARN
+41 VKAQVTKA
-49 YNNIDKMI
+49 YNDVDKMI
-57 DYGKYA
+57 DYGRYA
-63 EADRLLNNMLKKN
+63 EADRILNNMLKQN

-83 SLYVISLAKQDK
+83 SLYIISLAKQEK
-95 FDVAQSQ
+95 FDVAQAQ
-102 LNSYLPKFSK
+102 LNSYLQKFPK
-112 NANLHYAQG
+112 NANLHYAKG
-121 VLNVKRQASSD
+121 ILNVKRQASSD
-132 MDYREKSEELLQKAK
+132 MDYREKSEELLKSAQN
-147 DEFNTALIINPR
+147 EFNTALILNPR

-183 FGKALEIDPNYATAI
+183 FGRALEVDPNYATAI

-204 DYLHG
+204 DYLQG
-209 NLDLAQ
+209 NYDLAQ
-215 KRFLKAISINPNSST
+215 KRFLKAISLNQNSST
-230 AYFHMAQIYDKKSGY
+230 AYFHLAQIYDKKSCY
-245 SKALDALDHSLRLK
+245 SKALDALDHSLRIK
-259 PNSSV
+259 GNSSV

-277 NETAA
+277 NETAS
-282 IESFKKSIALRPEN
+282 IEAFKKSIALKPEN
-296 TKPYINLAKIYER
+296 IKPYINLAKIYER

-320 KSALAVNPA
+320 KSALAVNPS
-329 QYMVKLKV
+329 QYMVKLKI
-337 GELSLLKGDYKEA
+337 GDLSLLKGDYNEA

-360 EGYNADALK
+360 DGYNADALK
-369 GMANAYFAEVRDT
+369 GMANAYFAQVRDT

-389 NKKELQNAYNNIEKA
+389 NKKELQTAYENIEKA

-429 ATQETLEKIINA
+429 ATQETLEKIVNA

-465 KKSFEKSVV
+465 KKTFEKSVI
-474 FAQDLNDY
+474 FAESLDDY

-574 EKQKHYAEAIDSYK
+574 EKQKHYAKAIDAYK

-596 PRKIKKMNKK
+596 PRKIKRMEKK
-606 IVKLEKKLAKV
+606 IIKLEKKLARI

-629 KKWLNKS
+629 KKCQNRS

>member
-1 MRLSKTLVITA
+1 MRLSKTLVITS
-12 AVAGLITS
+12 AVIGLVAS
-20 GFYADVQAKPA
+20 GFYADVQAKPR
-31 KKVQKSAQKV
+31 KSPKTTQKV
-41 VKVQVARN
+41 VKVQIAKT
-49 YNNIDKMI
+49 YNDIDKMI
-57 DYGKYA
+57 DYGNYA
-63 EADRLLNNMLKKN
+63 AADRLLNDLLKKN

-83 SLYVISLAKQDK
+83 SLYIISLVKQDK

-102 LNSYLPKFSK
+102 LNKYLPKFSK

-121 VLNVKRQASSD
+121 VLLVKRQASSD
-132 MDYREKSEELLQKAK
+132 MEYREKSEELLKRAQN
-147 DEFNTALIINPR
+147 EFNTALIINPR

-169 IELNTGNLNKARQY
+169 IELNTGNWNKARQY
-183 FGKALEIDPNYATAI
+183 FGRALEVDQNYATAI

-204 DYLHG
+204 DYLQG
-209 NLDLAQ
+209 NHDLAQ
-215 KRFLKAISINPNSST
+215 KRFMKAISLNPNSST
-230 AYFHMAQIYDKKSGY
+230 AYFHLAQVYDKKSGY
-245 SKALDALDHSLRLK
+245 SKALDALDHSLRIK
-259 PNSSV
+259 GNSSV

-277 NETAA
+277 NEAAA
-282 IESFKKSIALRPEN
+282 IESFKKSIALKPEN
-296 TKPYINLAKIYER
+296 TKPYVNLAKIYER

-315 AIANL
+315 AIASL

-329 QYMVKLKV
+329 QYSVKLKV
-337 GELSLLKGDYKEA
+337 GELSLLKGDYNES
-350 LKYYSSLVGV
+350 LRYYSSLVGV

-369 GMANAYFAEVRDT
+369 GMANAYFAQVRDT
-382 ASKSATA
+382 ASKSVIA
-389 NKKELQNAYNNIEKA
+389 NKKELQTAYNNIEKA

-429 ATQETLEKIINA
+429 ATQETLDKIVKA

-465 KKSFEKSVV
+465 KKTFEKSVV
-474 FAQDLNDY
+474 FAESLDDY

-506 IVDPSNEEAIHNLN
+506 IVDPTNEEAVHNLN

-574 EKQKHYAEAIDSYK
+574 EKQKHYVEAIDAYK

-606 IVKLEKKLAKV
+606 IVKLEKKLAKI

-629 KKWLNKS
+629 KKCQDRS

>member
-1 MRLSKTLVITA
+1 MRLSKTLVITS
-12 AVAGLITS
+12 AVIGLVAS
-20 GFYADVQAKPA
+20 GFYADVQAKPR
-31 KKVQKSAQKV
+31 KSPKTTQKV
-41 VKVQVARN
+41 VKVQIAKT
-49 YNNIDKMI
+49 YNDIDKMI
-57 DYGKYA
+57 DYGNYA
-63 EADRLLNNMLKKN
+63 AADRLLNNLLRKN

-83 SLYVISLAKQDK
+83 SLYIISLVKQDK

-102 LNSYLPKFSK
+102 LNKYLPKFSK

-121 VLNVKRQASSD
+121 VLLVKRQASSD
-132 MDYREKSEELLQKAK
+132 MEYREKSEELLKRAQN
-147 DEFNTALIINPR
+147 EFNTALIINPR

-169 IELNTGNLNKARQY
+169 IELNTGNWNKARQY
-183 FGKALEIDPNYATAI
+183 FGRALEVDPNYATAI

-204 DYLHG
+204 DYLQG
-209 NLDLAQ
+209 NHDLAQ
-215 KRFLKAISINPNSST
+215 KRFMKAISLNPNSST
-230 AYFHMAQIYDKKSGY
+230 AYFHLAQVYDKKSGY
-245 SKALDALDHSLRLK
+245 SKALDALDHSLRIK
-259 PNSSV
+259 GNSSV

-277 NETAA
+277 NEVAA
-282 IESFKKSIALRPEN
+282 IESFKKSIALKPEN
-296 TKPYINLAKIYER
+296 TKPYVNLAKIYER

-315 AIANL
+315 AIASL

-329 QYMVKLKV
+329 QYSVKLKV
-337 GELSLLKGDYKEA
+337 GELSLLKGDYNES

-369 GMANAYFAEVRDT
+369 GMANAYFAQVRDT
-382 ASKSATA
+382 ASKSVIA
-389 NKKELQNAYNNIEKA
+389 NKKELQTAYNNIEKA

-417 KLKMAKLTNQEK
+417 KLKIAKLTNQEK
-429 ATQETLEKIINA
+429 ATQETLDKIVKA

-465 KKSFEKSVV
+465 KKTFEKSVV
-474 FAQDLNDY
+474 FAESLDDY

-506 IVDPSNEEAIHNLN
+506 IVDPTNEEAVHNLN

-574 EKQKHYAEAIDSYK
+574 EKQKHYVEAIDAYK

-606 IVKLEKKLAKV
+606 IVKLEKKLAKI

-629 KKWLNKS
+629 KKCQDRS

>member
-1 MRLSKTLVITA
+1 MRLSKTLVITS
-12 AVAGLITS
+12 AVIGLVAS
-20 GFYADVQAKPA
+20 GFYADVQAKPR
-31 KKVQKSAQKV
+31 KSPKTTQKV
-41 VKVQVARN
+41 VKVQIAKT
-49 YNNIDKMI
+49 YNDIDKMI
-57 DYGKYA
+57 DYGNYA
-63 EADRLLNNMLKKN
+63 AADRLLNNLLKKN

-83 SLYVISLAKQDK
+83 SLYIISLVKQDK

-102 LNSYLPKFSK
+102 LNKYLPKFSK

-121 VLNVKRQASSD
+121 VLLVKRQASSD
-132 MDYREKSEELLQKAK
+132 MEYREKSEELLKRAQN
-147 DEFNTALIINPR
+147 EFNTALIINPR

-169 IELNTGNLNKARQY
+169 IELNTGNWNKARQY
-183 FGKALEIDPNYATAI
+183 FGRALEVDQNYATAI

-204 DYLHG
+204 DYLQG
-209 NLDLAQ
+209 NHDLAQ
-215 KRFLKAISINPNSST
+215 KRFMKAISLNPNSST
-230 AYFHMAQIYDKKSGY
+230 AYFHLAQVYDKKSGY
-245 SKALDALDHSLRLK
+245 SKALDALDHSLRIK
-259 PNSSV
+259 GNSSV
-264 AYNLRGEILKKQG
+264 VYNLRGEILKKQG
-277 NETAA
+277 NEAAA
-282 IESFKKSIALRPEN
+282 IESFKKSIALKPEN
-296 TKPYINLAKIYER
+296 TKPYVNLAKIYER

-315 AIANL
+315 AIASL

-329 QYMVKLKV
+329 QYSVKLKV
-337 GELSLLKGDYKEA
+337 GELSLLKGDYNES

-369 GMANAYFAEVRDT
+369 GMANAYFAQVRDT
-382 ASKSATA
+382 ASKSVIA
-389 NKKELQNAYNNIEKA
+389 NKKELQTAYNNIEKA
-404 LQANPNDLDLYLA
+404 LQANPNNLDLYLA

-429 ATQETLEKIINA
+429 ATQETLDKIVKA

-465 KKSFEKSVV
+465 KKTFEKSVV
-474 FAQDLNDY
+474 FAESLDDY

-506 IVDPSNEEAIHNLN
+506 IVDPTNEEAVHNLN

-574 EKQKHYAEAIDSYK
+574 EKQKHYVEAIDAYK

-606 IVKLEKKLAKV
+606 IVKLEKKLAKI

-629 KKWLNKS
+629 KKCQDRS

>member
-1 MRLSKTLVITA
+1 MRLSKTLVITS
-12 AVAGLITS
+12 AVIGLVAS
-20 GFYADVQAKPA
+20 GFYADVQAKPR
-31 KKVQKSAQKV
+31 KSPKTTQKV
-41 VKVQVARN
+41 VKVQIAKT
-49 YNNIDKMI
+49 YNDIDKMI
-57 DYGKYA
+57 DYGNYA
-63 EADRLLNNMLKKN
+63 AADRLLNNLLKKN

-83 SLYVISLAKQDK
+83 SLYIISLVKQDK

-102 LNSYLPKFSK
+102 LNKYLPKFSK

-121 VLNVKRQASSD
+121 VLLVKRQASSD
-132 MDYREKSEELLQKAK
+132 MEYREKSEELLKRAQN
-147 DEFNTALIINPR
+147 EFNRALIINPR

-169 IELNTGNLNKARQY
+169 IELNTGNWNKARQY
-183 FGKALEIDPNYATAI
+183 FGRALEVDPNYATAI

-204 DYLHG
+204 DYLQG
-209 NLDLAQ
+209 NHDLAQ
-215 KRFLKAISINPNSST
+215 KRFMKAISLNPNSST
-230 AYFHMAQIYDKKSGY
+230 AYFHLAQVYDKKSGY
-245 SKALDALDHSLRLK
+245 SKALDALDHSLRIK
-259 PNSSV
+259 GNSSV

-277 NETAA
+277 NEAAA
-282 IESFKKSIALRPEN
+282 IESFKKSIALKPEN
-296 TKPYINLAKIYER
+296 TKPYVNLAKIYER

-315 AIANL
+315 AIASL
-320 KSALAVNPA
+320 KSALAVNSA
-329 QYMVKLKV
+329 QYSVKLKV
-337 GELSLLKGDYKEA
+337 GELSLLKGDYNES

-369 GMANAYFAEVRDT
+369 GMANAYFAQVRDT
-382 ASKSATA
+382 ASKSVIA
-389 NKKELQNAYNNIEKA
+389 NKKELQTAYNNIEKA

-429 ATQETLEKIINA
+429 ATQETLDKIVKA

-465 KKSFEKSVV
+465 KKTFEKSVV
-474 FAQDLNDY
+474 FAESLDDY

-506 IVDPSNEEAIHNLN
+506 IVDPTNEEAVHNLN

-574 EKQKHYAEAIDSYK
+574 EKQKHYVEAIDAYK

-606 IVKLEKKLAKV
+606 IVKLEKKLAKI

-629 KKWLNKS
+629 KKCQDRS

>member
-1 MRLSKTLVITA
+1 MRLSKTLVITS
-12 AVAGLITS
+12 AVIGLVAS
-20 GFYADVQAKPA
+20 GFYADVQAKPR
-31 KKVQKSAQKV
+31 KSPKTTQKV
-41 VKVQVARN
+41 VKVQIAKT
-49 YNNIDKMI
+49 YNDIDKMI
-57 DYGKYA
+57 DYGNYA
-63 EADRLLNNMLKKN
+63 AADRLLNNLLKKN

-83 SLYVISLAKQDK
+83 SLYIISLVKQDK

-102 LNSYLPKFSK
+102 LNKYLPKFSK

-121 VLNVKRQASSD
+121 VLLVKRQASSD
-132 MDYREKSEELLQKAK
+132 MEYREKSEELLKRAQN
-147 DEFNTALIINPR
+147 EFNRALIINPR

-169 IELNTGNLNKARQY
+169 IELNTGNWNKARQY
-183 FGKALEIDPNYATAI
+183 FGRALEVDPNYATAI

-204 DYLHG
+204 DYLQG
-209 NLDLAQ
+209 NHDLAQ
-215 KRFLKAISINPNSST
+215 KRFMKAISLNPNSST
-230 AYFHMAQIYDKKSGY
+230 AYFHLAQVYDKKSGY
-245 SKALDALDHSLRLK
+245 SKALDALDHSLRING
-259 PNSSV
+259 NSSV

-277 NETAA
+277 NEAAA
-282 IESFKKSIALRPEN
+282 IESFKKSIALKPEN
-296 TKPYINLAKIYER
+296 TKPYVNLAKIYER

-315 AIANL
+315 AIASL

-329 QYMVKLKV
+329 QYSVKLKV
-337 GELSLLKGDYKEA
+337 GELSLLKGDYNES

-369 GMANAYFAEVRDT
+369 GMANAYFAQVRDT
-382 ASKSATA
+382 ASKSVIA
-389 NKKELQNAYNNIEKA
+389 NKKELQTAYNNIEKA

-429 ATQETLEKIINA
+429 ATQETLDKIVKA

-465 KKSFEKSVV
+465 KKTFEKSVV
-474 FAQDLNDY
+474 FAESLDDY

-506 IVDPSNEEAIHNLN
+506 IVDPTNEEAVHNLN

-574 EKQKHYAEAIDSYK
+574 EKQKHYVEAIDAYK

-606 IVKLEKKLAKV
+606 IVKLEKKLAKI

-629 KKWLNKS
+629 KKCQDRS

>member
-1 MRLSKTLVITA
+1 MRLSKTLVITS
-12 AVAGLITS
+12 AVIGLVAS
-20 GFYADVQAKPA
+20 GFYADVQAKPR
-31 KKVQKSAQKV
+31 KSPKTTQKV
-41 VKVQVARN
+41 VKVQIAKT
-49 YNNIDKMI
+49 YNDIDKMI
-57 DYGKYA
+57 DYGNYA
-63 EADRLLNNMLKKN
+63 AADRLLNNLLKKN
-76 PNDISAR
+76 SNDISAR
-83 SLYVISLAKQDK
+83 SLYIISLVKQDK

-102 LNSYLPKFSK
+102 LNKYLPKFSK

-121 VLNVKRQASSD
+121 VLLVKRQASSD
-132 MDYREKSEELLQKAK
+132 MEYREKSEELLKRAQN
-147 DEFNTALIINPR
+147 EFNRALIINPR

-169 IELNTGNLNKARQY
+169 IELNTGNWNKARQY
-183 FGKALEIDPNYATAI
+183 FGRALEVDPNYATAI

-204 DYLHG
+204 DYLQG
-209 NLDLAQ
+209 NHDLAQ
-215 KRFLKAISINPNSST
+215 KRFMKAISLNPNSST
-230 AYFHMAQIYDKKSGY
+230 AYFHLAQVYDKKSGY
-245 SKALDALDHSLRLK
+245 SKALDALDHSLRIK
-259 PNSSV
+259 GNSSV

-277 NETAA
+277 NEAAA
-282 IESFKKSIALRPEN
+282 IESFKKSIALKPEN
-296 TKPYINLAKIYER
+296 TKPYVNLAKIYER

-315 AIANL
+315 AIASL

-329 QYMVKLKV
+329 QYSVKLKV
-337 GELSLLKGDYKEA
+337 GELSLLKGDYNES

-369 GMANAYFAEVRDT
+369 GMANAYFAQVRDT
-382 ASKSATA
+382 ASKSVIA
-389 NKKELQNAYNNIEKA
+389 NKKELQTAYNNIEKA

-429 ATQETLEKIINA
+429 ATQETLDKIVKA

-465 KKSFEKSVV
+465 KKTFEKSVV
-474 FAQDLNDY
+474 FAESLDDY

-506 IVDPSNEEAIHNLN
+506 IVDPTNEEAVHNLN

-574 EKQKHYAEAIDSYK
+574 EKQKHYVEAIDAYK

-606 IVKLEKKLAKV
+606 IVKLEKKLAKI

-629 KKWLNKS
+629 KKCQDRS

>member
-1 MRLSKTLVITA
+1 MRLSKTLVITS
-12 AVAGLITS
+12 AVIGLVTS
-20 GFYADVQAKPA
+20 GFYADVQAKPR
-31 KKVQKSAQKV
+31 KSPKTTQKV
-41 VKVQVARN
+41 VKVQIAKT
-49 YNNIDKMI
+49 YNDIDKMI
-57 DYGKYA
+57 DYGNYA
-63 EADRLLNNMLKKN
+63 AADRLLNNLLKKN

-83 SLYVISLAKQDK
+83 SLYIISLVKQDK

-102 LNSYLPKFSK
+102 LNKYLPKFSK

-121 VLNVKRQASSD
+121 VLLVKRQASSD
-132 MDYREKSEELLQKAK
+132 MEYREKSEELLKRAQN
-147 DEFNTALIINPR
+147 EFNTALIINPR

-169 IELNTGNLNKARQY
+169 IELNTGNWNKARQY
-183 FGKALEIDPNYATAI
+183 FGRALEVDPNYATAI

-204 DYLHG
+204 DYLQG
-209 NLDLAQ
+209 NHDLAQ
-215 KRFLKAISINPNSST
+215 KRFMKAISLNPNSST
-230 AYFHMAQIYDKKSGY
+230 AYFHLAQVYDKKSGY
-245 SKALDALDHSLRLK
+245 SKALDALDHSLRIK
-259 PNSSV
+259 GNSSV

-277 NETAA
+277 NEVAA
-282 IESFKKSIALRPEN
+282 IESFKKSIALKPEN
-296 TKPYINLAKIYER
+296 TKPYVNLAKIYER

-315 AIANL
+315 AIASL

-329 QYMVKLKV
+329 QYSVKLKV
-337 GELSLLKGDYKEA
+337 GELSLLKGDYNES

-369 GMANAYFAEVRDT
+369 GMANAYFAQVRDT
-382 ASKSATA
+382 ASKSVIA
-389 NKKELQNAYNNIEKA
+389 NKKELQTAYNNIEKA

-429 ATQETLEKIINA
+429 ATQETLDKIVKA

-465 KKSFEKSVV
+465 KKTFEKSVV
-474 FAQDLNDY
+474 FAESLDDY
-482 LYVAEILTYDKFY
+482 SYVAEILTYDKFY

-506 IVDPSNEEAIHNLN
+506 IVDPTNEEAVHNLN

-574 EKQKHYAEAIDSYK
+574 EKQKHYVEAIDAYK

-606 IVKLEKKLAKV
+606 IIKLEKKLAKI

-629 KKWLNKS
+629 KKCQDRS

>member
-1 MRLSKTLVITA
+1 MRLSKTLVITS
-12 AVAGLITS
+12 AVIGLVAS
-20 GFYADVQAKPA
+20 GFYADVQAKPR
-31 KKVQKSAQKV
+31 KSPKTTQKV
-41 VKVQVARN
+41 VKVQIAKT
-49 YNNIDKMI
+49 YNDIDKMI
-57 DYGKYA
+57 DYGNYA
-63 EADRLLNNMLKKN
+63 AADRLLNNLLKKN

-83 SLYVISLAKQDK
+83 SLYIISLVKQDK

-102 LNSYLPKFSK
+102 LNKYLPKFSK

-121 VLNVKRQASSD
+121 VLLVKRQASSD
-132 MDYREKSEELLQKAK
+132 MEYREKSEELLKRAQN
-147 DEFNTALIINPR
+147 EFNTALIINPR

-169 IELNTGNLNKARQY
+169 IELNTGNWNKARQY
-183 FGKALEIDPNYATAI
+183 FGRALEVDPNYATAI

-204 DYLHG
+204 DYLQG
-209 NLDLAQ
+209 NHDLAQ
-215 KRFLKAISINPNSST
+215 KRFMKAISLNPNSST
-230 AYFHMAQIYDKKSGY
+230 AYFHLAQVYDKKSGY
-245 SKALDALDHSLRLK
+245 SKALDALDHSLRIK
-259 PNSSV
+259 GNSSV
-264 AYNLRGEILKKQG
+264 VYNLRGEILKKQG
-277 NETAA
+277 NEAAA
-282 IESFKKSIALRPEN
+282 IESFKKSIALKPEN
-296 TKPYINLAKIYER
+296 TKPYVNLAKIYER

-315 AIANL
+315 AIASL
-320 KSALAVNPA
+320 KSALAVNSA
-329 QYMVKLKV
+329 QYSVKLKV
-337 GELSLLKGDYKEA
+337 GELSLLKGDYNES

-369 GMANAYFAEVRDT
+369 GMANAYFAQVRDT
-382 ASKSATA
+382 ASKSVIA
-389 NKKELQNAYNNIEKA
+389 NKKELQTAYNNIEKA

-429 ATQETLEKIINA
+429 ATQETLDKIVKA
-441 PVRGLNDLL
+441 PVRGMNDLL

-465 KKSFEKSVV
+465 KKTFEKSVV
-474 FAQDLNDY
+474 FAESLDDY

-506 IVDPSNEEAIHNLN
+506 IVDPTNEEAVHNLN

-574 EKQKHYAEAIDSYK
+574 EKQKHYVEAIDAYK

-606 IVKLEKKLAKV
+606 IVKLEKKLAKI

-629 KKWLNKS
+629 KKCQDRS

>member
-1 MRLSKTLVITA
+1 MRLRKTLVITS
-12 AVAGLITS
+12 AVIGLVAS
-20 GFYADVQAKPA
+20 GFYADVQAKPR
-31 KKVQKSAQKV
+31 KSPKTTQKV
-41 VKVQVARN
+41 VKVQIAKT
-49 YNNIDKMI
+49 YNDIDKMI
-57 DYGKYA
+57 DYGNYA
-63 EADRLLNNMLKKN
+63 AADRLLNNLLKKN

-83 SLYVISLAKQDK
+83 SLYIISLVKQDK

-102 LNSYLPKFSK
+102 LNKYLPKFSK

-121 VLNVKRQASSD
+121 VLLVKRQASSD
-132 MDYREKSEELLQKAK
+132 MEYREKSEELLKRAQN
-147 DEFNTALIINPR
+147 EFNTALIINPG

-169 IELNTGNLNKARQY
+169 IELNTGNWNKARQY
-183 FGKALEIDPNYATAI
+183 FGRALEVDPNYATAI

-204 DYLHG
+204 DYLQG
-209 NLDLAQ
+209 NHDLAQ
-215 KRFLKAISINPNSST
+215 KRFMKAISLNPNSST
-230 AYFHMAQIYDKKSGY
+230 AYFHLAQVYDKKSGY
-245 SKALDALDHSLRLK
+245 SKALDALDHSLRIK
-259 PNSSV
+259 GNSSV

-277 NETAA
+277 NEAAA
-282 IESFKKSIALRPEN
+282 IESFKKSIALKPEN
-296 TKPYINLAKIYER
+296 TKPYVNLAKIYER

-315 AIANL
+315 AIASL

-329 QYMVKLKV
+329 QYSVKLKV
-337 GELSLLKGDYKEA
+337 GELSLLKGDYNES
-350 LKYYSSLVGV
+350 LRYYSSLVGV

-369 GMANAYFAEVRDT
+369 GMANAYFAQVRDT
-382 ASKSATA
+382 ASKSVIA
-389 NKKELQNAYNNIEKA
+389 NKKELQTAYNNIEKA

-429 ATQETLEKIINA
+429 ATQETLDKIVKA

-465 KKSFEKSVV
+465 KKTFEKSVV
-474 FAQDLNDY
+474 FAESLDDY

-506 IVDPSNEEAIHNLN
+506 IVDPTNEEAVHNLN

-574 EKQKHYAEAIDSYK
+574 EKQKHYVEAIDAYK

-606 IVKLEKKLAKV
+606 IVKLEKKLAKI

-629 KKWLNKS
+629 KKCQDRS

>member
-1 MRLSKTLVITA
+1 MRLSKTLVITS
-12 AVAGLITS
+12 AVIGLVAS
-20 GFYADVQAKPA
+20 GFYADVQAKPR
-31 KKVQKSAQKV
+31 KSPKTTQKV
-41 VKVQVARN
+41 VKVQIAKT
-49 YNNIDKMI
+49 YNDIDKMI
-57 DYGKYA
+57 DYGNYA
-63 EADRLLNNMLKKN
+63 AADRLLNNLLKKN

-83 SLYVISLAKQDK
+83 SLYIISLVKQDK

-102 LNSYLPKFSK
+102 LNKYLPKFSK

-121 VLNVKRQASSD
+121 VLLVKRQASSD
-132 MDYREKSEELLQKAK
+132 MEYREKSEELLKRAQN
-147 DEFNTALIINPR
+147 EFNTALIINPR

-169 IELNTGNLNKARQY
+169 IELNTGNWNKARQY
-183 FGKALEIDPNYATAI
+183 FGRALEVDPNYATAI

-204 DYLHG
+204 DYLQG
-209 NLDLAQ
+209 NHDLAQ
-215 KRFLKAISINPNSST
+215 KRFMKAISLNPNSST
-230 AYFHMAQIYDKKSGY
+230 AYFHLAQVYDKKSGY
-245 SKALDALDHSLRLK
+245 SKALDALDHSLRIK
-259 PNSSV
+259 GNSSV
-264 AYNLRGEILKKQG
+264 VYNLRGEILKKQG
-277 NETAA
+277 NEAAA
-282 IESFKKSIALRPEN
+282 IESFKKSIALKPEN
-296 TKPYINLAKIYER
+296 TKPYVNLAKIYER

-315 AIANL
+315 AIASL

-329 QYMVKLKV
+329 QYSVKLKV
-337 GELSLLKGDYKEA
+337 GELSLLKGDYNES

-369 GMANAYFAEVRDT
+369 GMANAYFAQVRDT
-382 ASKSATA
+382 ASKSVIA
-389 NKKELQNAYNNIEKA
+389 NKKELQTAYNNIEKA

-429 ATQETLEKIINA
+429 ATQETLDKIVKA

-465 KKSFEKSVV
+465 KKTFEKSVV
-474 FAQDLNDY
+474 FAESLDDY

-506 IVDPSNEEAIHNLN
+506 IVDPTNEEAVHNLN

-574 EKQKHYAEAIDSYK
+574 EKQKHYVEAIDAYK

-606 IVKLEKKLAKV
+606 IIKLEKKLAKI

-629 KKWLNKS
+629 KKCQDRS

>member
-1 MRLSKTLVITA
+1 MRLSKTLVITS
-12 AVAGLITS
+12 AVIGLVAS
-20 GFYADVQAKPA
+20 GFYADVQAKPR
-31 KKVQKSAQKV
+31 KSPKTTQKV
-41 VKVQVARN
+41 VKVQIAKT
-49 YNNIDKMI
+49 YNDIDKMI
-57 DYGKYA
+57 DYGNYA
-63 EADRLLNNMLKKN
+63 AADRLLNNLLKKN

-83 SLYVISLAKQDK
+83 SLYIISLVKQDK

-102 LNSYLPKFSK
+102 LNKYLPKFSK

-121 VLNVKRQASSD
+121 VLLVKRQASSD
-132 MDYREKSEELLQKAK
+132 MEYREKSEELLKRAQN
-147 DEFNTALIINPR
+147 EFNTALIINPR

-169 IELNTGNLNKARQY
+169 IELNTGNWNKARQY
-183 FGKALEIDPNYATAI
+183 FGRALEVDPNYATAI

-204 DYLHG
+204 DYLQG
-209 NLDLAQ
+209 NHDLAQ
-215 KRFLKAISINPNSST
+215 KRFMRAISLNSNSST
-230 AYFHMAQIYDKKSGY
+230 AYFHLAQVYDKKSGY
-245 SKALDALDHSLRLK
+245 SKALDALDHSLRIK
-259 PNSSV
+259 GNSSV

-277 NETAA
+277 NEAAA
-282 IESFKKSIALRPEN
+282 IESFKKSIALKPEN
-296 TKPYINLAKIYER
+296 TKPYVNLAKIYER

-315 AIANL
+315 AIASL

-329 QYMVKLKV
+329 QYSVKLKV
-337 GELSLLKGDYKEA
+337 GELSLLKGDYNES

-369 GMANAYFAEVRDT
+369 GMANAYFAQVRDT
-382 ASKSATA
+382 ASKSVIA
-389 NKKELQNAYNNIEKA
+389 NKKELQTAYNNIEKA

-429 ATQETLEKIINA
+429 ATQETLDKIVKA

-465 KKSFEKSVV
+465 KKTFEKSVV
-474 FAQDLNDY
+474 FAESLDDY

-506 IVDPSNEEAIHNLN
+506 IVDPTNEEAVHNLN

-574 EKQKHYAEAIDSYK
+574 EKQKHYVEAIDAYK

-606 IVKLEKKLAKV
+606 IVKLEKKLAKI

-629 KKWLNKS
+629 KKCQDRS

>member
-1 MRLSKTLVITA
+1 MRLSKTLVITS
-12 AVAGLITS
+12 AVIGLVAS
-20 GFYADVQAKPA
+20 GFYADVQAKPR
-31 KKVQKSAQKV
+31 KLPKTTQKV
-41 VKVQVARN
+41 VKVQIAKT
-49 YNNIDKMI
+49 YNDIDKMI
-57 DYGKYA
+57 DYGNYA
-63 EADRLLNNMLKKN
+63 AADRLLNNLLKKN

-83 SLYVISLAKQDK
+83 SLYIISLVKQDK

-102 LNSYLPKFSK
+102 LNKYLPKFSK

-121 VLNVKRQASSD
+121 VLLVKRQASSD
-132 MDYREKSEELLQKAK
+132 MEYREKSEELLKRAQN
-147 DEFNTALIINPR
+147 EFNTALIINPR
-159 YYQAYNALGV
+159 YYQTYNALGV
-169 IELNTGNLNKARQY
+169 IELNTGNWNKARQY
-183 FGKALEIDPNYATAI
+183 FGRALEVDPNYATAI

-204 DYLHG
+204 DYLQG
-209 NLDLAQ
+209 NHDLAQ
-215 KRFLKAISINPNSST
+215 KRFMKAISLNPNSST
-230 AYFHMAQIYDKKSGY
+230 AYFHLAQVYDKKSGY
-245 SKALDALDHSLRLK
+245 SKALDALDHSLRIK
-259 PNSSV
+259 GNSSV

-277 NETAA
+277 NEVAA
-282 IESFKKSIALRPEN
+282 IESFKKSIALKPEN
-296 TKPYINLAKIYER
+296 TKPYVNLAKIYER

-315 AIANL
+315 AIASL

-329 QYMVKLKV
+329 QYSVKLKV
-337 GELSLLKGDYKEA
+337 GELSLLKGDYNES

-369 GMANAYFAEVRDT
+369 GMANAYFAQVRDT
-382 ASKSATA
+382 ASKSVIA
-389 NKKELQNAYNNIEKA
+389 NKKELQTAYNNIEKA

-417 KLKMAKLTNQEK
+417 KLKMAKLTNKEK
-429 ATQETLEKIINA
+429 ATQETLDKIVKA

-465 KKSFEKSVV
+465 KKTFEKSVV
-474 FAQDLNDY
+474 FAESLDDY

-506 IVDPSNEEAIHNLN
+506 IVDPTNEEAVHNLN

-574 EKQKHYAEAIDSYK
+574 EKQKHYVEAIDAYK

-606 IVKLEKKLAKV
+606 IIKLEKKLAKI

-629 KKWLNKS
+629 KKCQDRS

>member
-1 MRLSKTLVITA
+1 MRLSKSLVITV
-12 AVAGLITS
+12 AVVGLVAS
-20 GFYADVQAKPA
+20 GFYTDAQAKPR
-31 KKVQKSAQKV
+31 KSPKVNQKV
-41 VKVQVARN
+41 VKAKVIKA
-49 YNNIDKMI
+49 YNDVDKLI
-57 DYGKYA
+57 DYGRYA
-63 EADRLLNNMLKKN
+63 EADRILNNMLKQN

-83 SLYVISLAKQDK
+83 SLYIISLAKQEK
-95 FDVAQSQ
+95 FDVAQAQ
-102 LNSYLPKFSK
+102 LNSYLQKFPK
-112 NANLHYAQG
+112 NANLHYAKG
-121 VLNVKRQASSD
+121 ILNVKRQASSD
-132 MDYREKSEELLQKAK
+132 MDYREKSEELLKSAQN
-147 DEFNTALIINPR
+147 EFNTALILNPR

-183 FGKALEIDPNYATAI
+183 FGRALEVDPNYATAI

-204 DYLHG
+204 DYLQG
-209 NLDLAQ
+209 NYDLAQ
-215 KRFLKAISINPNSST
+215 KRFLKAISLNPNSST
-230 AYFHMAQIYDKKSGY
+230 AYFHLAQIYDKKSCY
-245 SKALDALDHSLRLK
+245 SKALDALDHSLRIK
-259 PNSSV
+259 GNSSV

-277 NETAA
+277 NETAS
-282 IESFKKSIALRPEN
+282 IEAFKKSIALKPEN
-296 TKPYINLAKIYER
+296 IKPYINLSRIYER

-329 QYMVKLKV
+329 QYSVKLKV
-337 GELSLLKGDYKEA
+337 GELSLIKGDYNEA
-350 LKYYSSLVGV
+350 LKYYSSLLGV

-369 GMANAYFAEVRDT
+369 GMANAYFAQVRDT

-389 NKKELQNAYNNIEKA
+389 NKKELQTAYENIEKA

-429 ATQETLEKIINA
+429 ATQETLEKIVNA

-458 MNKYQEA
+458 MNKYQDA
-465 KKSFEKSVV
+465 KKTFEKSIV
-474 FAQDLNDY
+474 FAENLDDY

-574 EKQKHYAEAIDSYK
+574 EKQKHYAKAIDAYK

-596 PRKIKKMNKK
+596 PRKIKRMEKK
-606 IVKLEKKLAKV
+606 IIKLEKKLARI

-629 KKWLNKS
+629 KKCQNRS

>member
-1 MRLSKTLVITA
+1 MRLSKTLVITS
-12 AVAGLITS
+12 AVIGLVAS
-20 GFYADVQAKPA
+20 GFYADVQAKPR
-31 KKVQKSAQKV
+31 KSPKTTQKV
-41 VKVQVARN
+41 VKVQIAKT
-49 YNNIDKMI
+49 YNDIDKMI
-57 DYGKYA
+57 DYGNYA
-63 EADRLLNNMLKKN
+63 AADRLLNNLLKKN

-83 SLYVISLAKQDK
+83 SLYIISLVKQDK

-102 LNSYLPKFSK
+102 LNKYLPKFSK

-121 VLNVKRQASSD
+121 VLLVKRQASSD
-132 MDYREKSEELLQKAK
+132 MEYREKSEELLKRAQN
-147 DEFNTALIINPR
+147 EFNTALIINPR

-169 IELNTGNLNKARQY
+169 IELNTGNWNKARQY
-183 FGKALEIDPNYATAI
+183 FGRALEVDPNYATAI
-198 DNLGTV
+198 DNLGTI
-204 DYLHG
+204 DYLQG
-209 NLDLAQ
+209 NHDLAQ
-215 KRFLKAISINPNSST
+215 KRFMKAISLNPNSST
-230 AYFHMAQIYDKKSGY
+230 AYFHLAQVYDKKSGY
-245 SKALDALDHSLRLK
+245 SKALDALDHSLRIK
-259 PNSSV
+259 GNSSV

-277 NETAA
+277 NEAAA
-282 IESFKKSIALRPEN
+282 IESFKKSIALKPEN
-296 TKPYINLAKIYER
+296 TKPYVNLAKIYER

-315 AIANL
+315 AIASL

-329 QYMVKLKV
+329 QYSVKLKV
-337 GELSLLKGDYKEA
+337 GELSLLKGDYNES
-350 LKYYSSLVGV
+350 LRYYSSLVGV

-369 GMANAYFAEVRDT
+369 GMANAYFAQVRDT
-382 ASKSATA
+382 ASKSVIA
-389 NKKELQNAYNNIEKA
+389 NKKELQTAYNNIEKA

-429 ATQETLEKIINA
+429 ATQETLDKIVKA

-465 KKSFEKSVV
+465 KKTFEKSVV
-474 FAQDLNDY
+474 FAESLDDY

-506 IVDPSNEEAIHNLN
+506 IVDPTNEEAVHNLN

-574 EKQKHYAEAIDSYK
+574 EKQKHYVEAIDAYK

-606 IVKLEKKLAKV
+606 IVKLEKKLAKI

-629 KKWLNKS
+629 KKCQDRS